1 MKIVLLTNEYP
12 PNTYGGAGVHI
23 EYLSRELARL
33 EGGRHD
39 VEVFCFGDQMELV
52 GNKSVKGI
60 RLAVNL
66 PFQDPRH
73 QKLLDTLFRNILMTG
88 SVKEADVIHCHTW
101 YTYLAG
107 CLIKQILGIPLIL
120 TTHSLEPQR
129 PWKAEQLGSAYQA
142 STWLEKTAYENAD
155 GVIAV
160 SEWMK
165 MAVHEVY
172 RVSFEKIGVIPNGI
186 DVNEYRLICNPGLL
200 TAYQIDPRKPFL
212 LFVGRITRQKGL
224 IHLVNAI
231 KWLLPGIQVV
241 LCAGAP
247 DTEEIAKETF
257 ESVKAARSEAKND
270 IVWIDR
276 WVPRND
282 LICLLSHASLFVCPS
297 VYEPFGIINLEAMA
311 CETPVVASAVGG
323 IPEVVFHGET
333 GLLVPFKPTSTH
345 DFGPED
351 PEQFSRDLAAAINS
365 LLPAPEKMKMM
376 GLKSRKRVEDHFSW
390 ESIARQTLEFYRKL
404 TKTPEGQKSKVKGND
419 KQDR

>member
-1 MKIVLLTNEYP
+1 MKIALLTNEYP
-12 PNTYGGAGVHI
+12 PHTYGGAGVHI

-33 EGGRHD
+33 EGGRHE
-39 VEVFCFGDQMELV
+39 VNVFCFGDQRERL
-52 GNKSVKGI
+52 GNLSVKGI
-60 RLAVNL
+60 NLAIDL

-73 QKLLDTLFRNILMTG
+73 QKLLDTLFRNILMIG
-88 SVKEADVIHCHTW
+88 SLKEADIVHCHTW

-107 CLIKQILGIPLIL
+107 CLIKQILGIPLAV

-142 STWLEKTAYENAD
+142 STWLEKTAYGNAD

-160 SEWMK
+160 SESMK
-165 MAVHEVY
+165 MAVHELYQVPFG
-172 RVSFEKIGVIPNGI
+172 RIGVIPNGI
-186 DVNEYRLICNPGLL
+186 DVNEYKLSCNPALL
-200 TAYQIDPRKPFL
+200 TSYQIDPRKPFL

-247 DTEEIAKETF
+247 DTEEIARETA
-257 ESVKAARSEAKND
+257 ERVDAARSETGNE
-270 IVWIDR
+270 IIWINQ

-323 IPEVVFHGET
+323 IPEVVLHNET
-333 GLLVPFKPTSTH
+333 GLLVPFEPA
-345 DFGPED
+345 GPKHSEPKD
-351 PEQFSRDLAAAINS
+351 PEKFSRDLAAAINI
-365 LLPAPEKMKMM
+365 LLRTPERIKEM
-376 GLKSRKRVEDHFSW
+376 GLKSRARVEQRFSW
-390 ESIARQTLEFYRKL
+390 EAVARQTLEFYGAL
-404 TKTPEGQKSKVKGND
+404 TGGK
-419 KQDR
+419 